1 MVAELTLPVR
11 YVETDAM
18 GIVHHSNYVVWF
30 EAGRVEAMRQAG
42 LDYAAVE
49 RGGLFFAVAEVHAR
63 YLSPA
68 RFGDRV
74 TVRTEITELRSRA
87 VRFDYVIVDAESG
100 AVRVEGYTRHVPIDR
115 AGRVTRIPRGLLDAL
130 RPAMAD
136 CRSDDC
142 GLRD

>member
-1 MVAELTLPVR
+1 MIAELTFPVR

-18 GIVHHSNYVVWF
+18 GIVHHSNYIVWF
-30 EAGRVEAMRQAG
+30 EAGRVEVMRRAG

-87 VRFDYVIVDAESG
+87 VRFDYVVVDAG
-100 AVRVEGYTRHVPIDR
+100 NGTTRVEGYTRHVPIDG
-115 AGRVTRIPRGLLDAL
+115 AGQVTRIPRELLEAL
-130 RPAMAD
+130 RPAA
-136 CRSDDC
+136 
-142 GLRD
+142 G